1 MSIYDE
7 LDVRPVINAAGT
19 LTRLG
24 GSLMPP
30 EVLAA
35 MASAAQ
41 QFVNMDEL
49 HLAAGRRIAELIGV
63 EAAHV
68 CGSATAG
75 IALMA
80 AACMA
85 GTDPVRIA
93 QLPETAGLKHQFLV
107 QPAHRNPYDRAL
119 LLSGGRL
126 VDVAPDAD
134 ALAAAIDERTAGVYY
149 TFAWFCTQPALP
161 LPQVA
166 QIAHAAGVPVIVDA
180 AAELPPVSNLTRYT
194 AEGADL
200 VVFSGGKGLRGPQA
214 SGLILG
220 CADLIEA
227 CRLNDCPYDAL
238 GRAMKTDKEA
248 IAGLVKAVELYLSKD
263 HAAEM
268 AEWER
273 RVRIMLDAAGELAG
287 VRAWR
292 QMPYGTGQLVPHAAV
307 SWDEAALGI
316 THAEAARRLLAGEPR
331 VAVQLITVEQYA
343 FGGMTQTELR
353 LHPHT
358 LQPGQAERVAQVLR
372 QVLLD
377 ALRR

>member
-7 LDVRPVINAAGT
+7 IGVRPLINAGGT

-24 GSLMPP
+24 GSLMPA
-30 EVLAA
+30 EVVAA
-35 MASAAQ
+35 MASAAE
-41 QFVNMDEL
+41 QFVDMDEL
-49 HLAAGRRIAELIGV
+49 HLAAGRRIASLIGV

-80 AACMA
+80 AACMTGA
-85 GTDPVRIA
+85 DQAKVA
-93 QLPETAGLKHQFLV
+93 QLPETAGLRNRFVV
-107 QPAHRNPYDRAL
+107 QRAHRNPFDRAL
-119 LLSGGRL
+119 LLSGGRY
-126 VDVAPDAD
+126 VEIDPDAE
-134 ALAAAIDERTAGVYY
+134 ALAAAIDEHIAGVYY
-149 TFAWFCTQPALP
+149 TFAWFCTEEALS

-166 QIAHAAGVPVIVDA
+166 EIAHAAGVPVIVDA
-180 AAELPPVSNLTRYT
+180 AAEVPPSSNLSRYT

-220 CADLIEA
+220 RPDLVEA
-227 CRLNDCPYDAL
+227 CRLNDCPNMGI
-238 GRAMKTDKEA
+238 GRAMKTDKESM
-248 IAGLVKAVELYLSKD
+248 AGLVKAVELYVGAD

-273 RVRIMLDAAGELAG
+273 RVRVIIDAVSDLPG

-316 THAEAARRLLAGEPR
+316 THAEGARRLLEGEPR
-331 VAVQLITVEQYA
+331 IAVQLITVEHYG

-353 LHPHT
+353 AHPHT
-358 LQPGQAERVAQVLR
+358 LEPGQAEIVAAELR
-372 QVLLD
+372 GMLAPIGD
-377 ALRR
+377 